1 MKKIGIFCSASE
13 NIDKMYFDSA
23 RQIGEWMGKA
33 GKTLIYG
40 GANLGLME
48 CVARAVKENGGTVI
62 GVVPAKLEEKGSV
75 STLLDEVIHTRNL
88 SDRKD
93 VITEK
98 SEILVALPGGVG
110 TLDEIFHVIAAASIG
125 YHQKKVIFYNE
136 YGFYNELLAALKTLE
151 DKGFARQSFSTY
163 YEKAVQLIVEQIHQ
177 KKGKLVTSGMGKAGQ
192 IAMNIATTF
201 CSTGIPSVFLHP
213 SEAQHGDL
221 GILQKND
228 LLLLISNSGKT
239 REIVELTRLAHNLD
253 PELKF
258 IVITG
263 NPDSPLANESNVCLS
278 TGKPAEV
285 CTLGMT
291 PTTSTTAMTVI
302 GDILVVQT
310 MKKTGFTIEE
320 YSKRHHGGYL
330 GEKSRSLCEK

>member
-136 YGFYNELLAALKTLE
+136 YGFYNELLDALKTLE
-151 DKGFARQSFSTY
+151 DNRRLRESSTTDCRTDTS
-163 YEKAVQLIVEQIHQ
+163 EKREISNFRH
-177 KKGKLVTSGMGKAGQ
+177 GKSRTDCHEHRH
-192 IAMNIATTF
+192 N
-201 CSTGIPSVFLHP
+201 
-213 SEAQHGDL
+213 
-221 GILQKND
+221 
-228 LLLLISNSGKT
+228 LLLHRHSIGL
-239 REIVELTRLAHNLD
+239 
-253 PELKF
+253 
-258 IVITG
+258 
-263 NPDSPLANESNVCLS
+263 
-278 TGKPAEV
+278 PA
-285 CTLGMT
+285 
-291 PTTSTTAMTVI
+291 P
-302 GDILVVQT
+302 Q
-310 MKKTGFTIEE
+310 
-320 YSKRHHGGYL
+320 
-330 GEKSRSLCEK
+330 

>member
-163 YEKAVQLIVEQIHQ
+163 YETANNLDELKEKIGIKKTIKDYGIDEKDFLDRLDEMSEQAFDDQ
-177 KKGKLVTSGMGKAGQ
+177 
-192 IAMNIATTF
+192 
-201 CSTGIPSVFLHP
+201 CTGANPRYP
-213 SEAQHGDL
+213 
-221 GILQKND
+221 
-228 LLLLISNSGKT
+228 LISEIKEMYLKAYYGK
-239 REIVELTRLAHNLD
+239 E
-253 PELKF
+253 
-258 IVITG
+258 
-263 NPDSPLANESNVCLS
+263 
-278 TGKPAEV
+278 
-285 CTLGMT
+285 
-291 PTTSTTAMTVI
+291 
-302 GDILVVQT
+302 
-310 MKKTGFTIEE
+310 
-320 YSKRHHGGYL
+320 
-330 GEKSRSLCEK
+330 